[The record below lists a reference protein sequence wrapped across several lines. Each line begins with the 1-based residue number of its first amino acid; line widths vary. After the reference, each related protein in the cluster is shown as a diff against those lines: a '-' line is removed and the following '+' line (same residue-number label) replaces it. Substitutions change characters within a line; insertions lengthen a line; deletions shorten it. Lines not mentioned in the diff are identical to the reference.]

1 MSAITRLQLNDGHHI
16 PQFGLGVWQT
26 PAEETA
32 QVVKTALDLG
42 YRHIDTAAIYGNEE
56 GVGQAIVQAGLPRDE
71 LFVTTKLWNADQ
83 GYDSALRAFDTS
95 LAKLGL
101 EHVDLYLIH
110 WPLPEKGL
118 FLDSWKALIELRNQ
132 GRVKS
137 IGVSNFRQADIET
150 LLTETGVVPVVNQ
163 IECHPLLQQQE
174 LRDFNTY
181 KGIATEAWS
190 PLAQGGELLG
200 SPVLQ
205 QLAAKHGKTPA
216 QVVLRWHIQLGNI
229 IFPNPR
235 RPSASKRTCRS
246 STSPWTTRT
255 CGRSPG

>member
-56 GVGQAIVQAGLPRDE
+56 GVGKAIAQAGLPRDE

-118 FLDSWKALIELRNQ
+118 FLDSW
-132 GRVKS
+132 
-137 IGVSNFRQADIET
+137 
-150 LLTETGVVPVVNQ
+150 
-163 IECHPLLQQQE
+163 
-174 LRDFNTY
+174 
-181 KGIATEAWS
+181 
-190 PLAQGGELLG
+190 
-200 SPVLQ
+200 
-205 QLAAKHGKTPA
+205 
-216 QVVLRWHIQLGNI
+216 
-229 IFPNPR
+229 R
-235 RPSASKRTCRS
+235 R
-246 STSPWTTRT
+246 
-255 CGRSPG
+255 

>member
-26 PAEETA
+26 PADETA

-56 GVGQAIVQAGLPRDE
+56 GVGQAIAQAGLPRDE
-71 LFVTTKLWNADQ
+71 LFITTKLWNADQ
-83 GYDSALRAFDTS
+83 
-95 LAKLGL
+95 
-101 EHVDLYLIH
+101 
-110 WPLPEKGL
+110 GL

-200 SPVLQ
+200 SPILQ

-229 IFPNPR
+229 IFPKSKTPKRIEENMQIFDFALDDEDLRQIAGLNQDKRLGPD
-235 RPSASKRTCRS
+235 PSTFN
-246 STSPWTTRT
+246 
-255 CGRSPG
+255 G